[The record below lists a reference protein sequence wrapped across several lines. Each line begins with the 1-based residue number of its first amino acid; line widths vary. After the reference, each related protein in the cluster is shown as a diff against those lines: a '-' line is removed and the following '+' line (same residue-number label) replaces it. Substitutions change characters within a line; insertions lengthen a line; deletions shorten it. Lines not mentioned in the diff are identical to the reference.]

1 MTNRI
6 MNTLF
11 VLLCGLICSE
21 AFTAPKS
28 FAFRS
33 VDQFPLSRSNGKVQ
47 CFARKSMSYKIG
59 GRDIHNLLVP
69 KMAAAAPV
77 IDAETFSAK
86 SEVLAALSSVEDPV
100 RAESLVRLGA
110 IKSLEVDVKKG
121 SVSFLCEL
129 SAVDPSGKIK
139 SECETRVRG
148 LSWVQDVQ
156 IEMTA
161 LPPQDDLRKASLQ
174 QASGLAKVKNVVA
187 CASCKGG
194 VGKSTTAVNL
204 AFSLKSLGY
213 SVGIFDVDIYG
224 PSLPTM
230 VTPDRPFQPDRDI
243 VGNQITPLTRD
254 GVKLMSIGEPPRR
267 RRAAARTA

>member
-1 MTNRI
+1 MPHR
-6 MNTLF
+6 
-11 VLLCGLICSE
+11 
-21 AFTAPKS
+21 
-28 FAFRS
+28 
-33 VDQFPLSRSNGKVQ
+33 
-47 CFARKSMSYKIG
+47 
-59 GRDIHNLLVP
+59 
-69 KMAAAAPV
+69 MAASPPT

-110 IKSLEVDVKKG
+110 IKGLEVDVKSG
-121 SVSFLCEL
+121 SVRFQCEL
-129 SAVDPSGKIK
+129 AAVDPSGKTK
-139 SECETRVRG
+139 SECESRVRE
-148 LSWVQDVQ
+148 LNWVKDVQ
-156 IEMTA
+156 ITMAA

-174 QASGLAKVKNVVA
+174 QASGLSKVKNVVA

-204 AFSLKSLGY
+204 AFSLKALGY

-230 VTPDRPFQPDRDI
+230 VTPDRPFQPDKDI

-254 GVKLMSIGEPPRR
+254 GVKLMSIGFINPNDSFILRGAKVSPLVQQLV
-267 RRAAARTA
+267 ATTQW